1 MLKWKV
7 FQVQELQLK
16 QIYEK
21 KKGGGELI
29 AHKVEGR
36 VSEKAADKRKK
47 FE

>member
-1 MLKWKV
+1 M
-7 FQVQELQLK
+7 
-16 QIYEK
+16 EK
-21 KKGGGELI
+21 KNKGKLI

>member
-21 KKGGGELI
+21 KNRGKLI